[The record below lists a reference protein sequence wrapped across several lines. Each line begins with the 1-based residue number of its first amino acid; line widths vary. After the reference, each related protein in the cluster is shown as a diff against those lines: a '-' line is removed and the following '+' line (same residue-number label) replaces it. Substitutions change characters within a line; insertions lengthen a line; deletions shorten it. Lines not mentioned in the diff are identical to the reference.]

1 MRKAV
6 LLLLVMFGVFVSGNS
21 YAKAKKS
28 DSEGGSAEYV
38 KMDPLVLPILNDD
51 GVYQILNLVLV
62 IEVGGINDAD
72 KVKAKK
78 IRLNDA
84 YIQNMYGMLNEY
96 DAIRNGIIQVS
107 VIKDRLGVITDEVM
121 NGEVHTEI
129 LLQVVQ
135 QRPI

>member
-1 MRKAV
+1 MRKIA
-6 LLLLVMFGVFVSGNS
+6 LLISVIAGFFVAGDA
-21 YAKAKKS
+21 YAKEKES
-28 DSEGGSAEYV
+28 GGASEYV
-38 KMDPLVLPILNDD
+38 KMDPLVLPILDND
-51 GVYQILNLVLV
+51 GVYQILNLVIV

-96 DAIRNGIIQVS
+96 DAIRHGIIQVG
-107 VIKDRLGVITDEVM
+107 VIKDRLNIITSEMMGDD
-121 NGEVHTEI
+121 VHTEV